1 MLQARPRA
9 WASLL
14 QVLGAQLLQPGTQAL
29 LPTVPPAPPPTTT
42 RGTRRRTTVG
52 PTSNCHTQLLT
63 AQISL
68 WAHNLANYLSDTKQD
83 GHAAPRQPPDEV
95 TWSVPASTSHRARQ
109 NVRRKR
115 CTSTRA
121 IYLDLAFSSQ
131 SSLPLELTAL
141 SSQTLISSN

>member
-63 AQISL
+63 AQFSL
-68 WAHNLANYLSDTKQD
+68 SGSQSAKLSIRQQARWLSSPT
-83 GHAAPRQPPDEV
+83 AAPRWIHLVRTCTAWATGHAERSSEV
-95 TWSVPASTSHRARQ
+95 LHFYAGDLPSSGFPLTITTTHRAH
-109 NVRRKR
+109 
-115 CTSTRA
+115 C
-121 IYLDLAFSSQ
+121 
-131 SSLPLELTAL
+131 SLLPDPH
-141 SSQTLISSN
+141 LI